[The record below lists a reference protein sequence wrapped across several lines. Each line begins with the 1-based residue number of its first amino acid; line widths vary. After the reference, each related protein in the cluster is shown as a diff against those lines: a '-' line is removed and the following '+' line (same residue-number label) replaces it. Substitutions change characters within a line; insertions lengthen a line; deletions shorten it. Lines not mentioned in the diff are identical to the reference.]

1 MGGDLLISTAT
12 LLGFLLTLVRV
23 AGVFVFVPMPGIG
36 GVVNPARVIL
46 SLGITVALYPLWPH
60 LTTYPAAGTL
70 VMWLVVEAALGI
82 GIGLAVAFVTE
93 AFAMGAQVM
102 SLQAGYAFASTFDP
116 NTQADSAVVVVL
128 MQIVS
133 GLLFFTTGLDREV
146 LRVFARSMETFPAGS
161 FVLTRGAAAQVLMLG
176 STMFSTGFRLALP
189 IIAVMVMID
198 ISLALLGRVN
208 AQLHLTVVAF
218 PVKMLM
224 FLTLFGWLALL
235 FPVLYRAQ
243 SGVALTVAR
252 GLIAR

>member
-12 LLGFLLTLVRV
+12 LLGFLLTLARV

-46 SLGITVALYPLWPH
+46 AMGITVALYPLWPH
-60 LTTYPAAGTL
+60 IATYPAAGTL
-70 VMWLVVEAALGI
+70 VTWLIVEAALGI

-93 AFAMGAQVM
+93 AFAVGAQAM

-116 NTQADSAVVVVL
+116 NTQADSGVIVVFI
-128 MQIVS
+128 QIVS

-146 LRVFARSMETFPAGS
+146 LRIFARSMETYPAGS
-161 FVLTRGAAAQVLMLG
+161 FVLTRGAATQILTFG
-176 STMFSTGFRLALP
+176 STIFSTGLRLALP

-198 ISLALLGRVN
+198 ISIALLGRVN

-224 FLTLFGWLALL
+224 LLTLLGWLALL

-243 SGVALTVAR
+243 SGAALTMAR

>member
-1 MGGDLLISTAT
+1 MGGELVVSTAT
-12 LLGFLLTLVRV
+12 LLGFLLTLARV

-36 GVVNPARVIL
+36 AVVNPARAIL
-46 SLGITVALYPLWPH
+46 ALGITISLFPLWPQIS
-60 LTTYPAAGTL
+60 TYPSAGTM
-70 VMWLVVEAALGI
+70 VMWLMVEAALGV
-82 GIGLAVAFVTE
+82 GIGLSVAFITE
-93 AFAMGAQVM
+93 AFALGAQAM
-102 SLQAGYAFASTFDP
+102 SLQAGYAFASTFVP

-128 MQIVS
+128 MQIVT

-146 LRVFARSMETFPAGS
+146 IRVFARSMENYPAGS
-161 FVLTRGAAAQVLMLG
+161 FALARGAATQVLTLG
-176 STMFSTGFRLALP
+176 STMFSTGLRLALP

-224 FLTLFGWLALL
+224 FLTMLGWLALL
-235 FPVLYRAQ
+235 FPVLFRMQ
-243 SGVALTVAR
+243 SGAALTVAR

>member
-1 MGGDLLISTAT
+1 
-12 LLGFLLTLVRV
+12 V
-23 AGVFVFVPMPGIG
+23 
-36 GVVNPARVIL
+36 
-46 SLGITVALYPLWPH
+46 
-60 LTTYPAAGTL
+60 GTL

-146 LRVFARSMETFPAGS
+146 LRIFARSMETFPAGS
-161 FVLTRGAAAQVLMLG
+161 FTLTRGAAAQVLMLG
-176 STMFSTGFRLALP
+176 STMFSTGLRLALP
-189 IIAVMVMID
+189 IIAVMIMID
-198 ISLALLGRVN
+198 ISIALLGRVN

-218 PVKMLM
+218 PVKMLI
-224 FLTLFGWLALL
+224 FLTLLGWLAML

-252 GLIAR
+252 GLVSR